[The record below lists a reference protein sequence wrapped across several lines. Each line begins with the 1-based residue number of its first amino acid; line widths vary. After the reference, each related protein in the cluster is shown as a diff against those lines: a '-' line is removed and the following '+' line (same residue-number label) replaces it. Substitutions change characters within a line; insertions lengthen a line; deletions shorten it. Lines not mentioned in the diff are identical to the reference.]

1 MTEKQGWMRAGRQAL
16 ARGDHAHA
24 IASFEKAA
32 GIDPDHAGVF
42 LALGRARILSG
53 DAASAADAF
62 TRATALEPGNAE
74 AWRALAEALRF
85 IDRLDEALAAIRE
98 AVALAPDD
106 GRILAQ
112 QVFVAQRACAWEGLD
127 ETRSRLATATV
138 AAIKAGRP
146 SPMRPFMA
154 ATCFDDPALAHAVA
168 RSESVAL
175 ARRAGKVARPPW
187 RHTEGPLTIG
197 YLSAGFG
204 AHPTGH
210 LLRTLFG
217 HHDRERFR
225 IVGLALNRDDG
236 SAFRR
241 DIAEGCDAFIP
252 LAGHDNR
259 AAVKAIQAAGVD
271 ILIDLHGWL
280 QNHRLAILARRPAP
294 VQVSWL
300 GFPGTT
306 GAPFIDWLIG
316 DPVVSP
322 AADQRHFTERLVRLP
337 ETYQANDP
345 DPQVGPPAS
354 RAVQGL
360 PEDAVVLACFNVS
373 YKIDPESFA
382 LFCNVLERTPRAVLW
397 LLETN
402 ATARANLTA
411 AASAA
416 GIAPDRLI
424 FAPFADK
431 HDHLARLTHADV
443 ALDTGICNGHTT
455 TTDALWAGVPVVAR
469 RGRHFASRV
478 AASLLGAADLGE
490 LVAPDATA
498 WVALASALA
507 GDASRRQAYRRHL
520 LAGRKSLPLFDTGR
534 FARHLEAAYLAM
546 AGMARAGVPAQPID
560 VAPVRG
566 AYRKDGANGL

>member
-1 MTEKQGWMRAGRQAL
+1 MTAVRGWMAAGRQAL
-16 ARGDHAHA
+16 ARGDHARA
-24 IASFEKAA
+24 IAAFEQAA
-32 GIDPDHAGVF
+32 DNNPDHAGVF

-53 DAASAADAF
+53 APGAAAEAF
-62 TRATALEPGNAE
+62 ARASELEPGNAE

-85 IDRLDEALAAIRE
+85 VDRLDEALEAIGR
-98 AVALAPDD
+98 AVVLAPDD
-106 GRILAQ
+106 GRVLAQ
-112 QVFVAQRACAWEGLD
+112 QVFVAQRACAWDGL
-127 ETRSRLATATV
+127 EAARSRLAAVTV
-138 AAIKAGRP
+138 AAINAGRP

-168 RSESVAL
+168 RSESMVQ
-175 ARRAGKVARPPW
+175 ARRAGTVEAPPW
-187 RHTEGPLTIG
+187 RHRNGPLTIG

-210 LLRTLFG
+210 LLRGLFG

-236 SAFRR
+236 SQFRR
-241 DIAEGCDAFIP
+241 DIAAGCDAFIP
-252 LAGHDNR
+252 LAGRDNR
-259 AAVKAIQAAGVD
+259 AAAAAIGAAGVD

-280 QNHRLAILARRPAP
+280 QNHRMAIMARRAAP

-322 AADQRHFTERLVRLP
+322 PSDQRHFTERLVRLP

-345 DPQVGPPAS
+345 HPQVGAPTS
-354 RAVQGL
+354 RVEQGL
-360 PEDAVVLACFNVS
+360 PEDAVVMACFNVS
-373 YKIDPESFA
+373 YKIDPASFA
-382 LFCNVLERTPRAVLW
+382 LFCEVLQRTPQAVLW

-402 ATARANLTA
+402 PTARANLIA
-411 AASAA
+411 AATRA
-416 GIAPDRLI
+416 GIDPARLV
-424 FAPFADK
+424 FAPFAAK
-431 HDHLARLTHADV
+431 HDHLSRLGLADL

-478 AASLLGAADLGE
+478 AASLLGAAGLGD
-490 LVAPDATA
+490 LVADDESA
-498 WVALASALA
+498 WVALAGTLA
-507 GDASRRQAYRRHL
+507 GDAGRRRACRRHL
-520 LAGRKSLPLFDTGR
+520 LEGRDSLALFDTAR
-534 FARHLEAAYLAM
+534 LARHLEAAFLAM
-546 AGMARAGVPAQPID
+546 AGLARAGIPAQPID

-566 AYRKDGANGL
+566 PYRKDATKRL